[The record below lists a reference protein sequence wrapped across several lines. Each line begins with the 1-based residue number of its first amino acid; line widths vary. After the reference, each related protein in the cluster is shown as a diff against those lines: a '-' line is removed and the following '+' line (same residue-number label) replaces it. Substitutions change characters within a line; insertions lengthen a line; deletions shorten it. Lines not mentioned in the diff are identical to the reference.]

1 MDDKG
6 AAAMQ
11 ATAHRLDSIPGAP
24 TAKPHPL
31 AGVRVLD
38 LSRFIAGPFAGRLLS
53 DLGADVVKV
62 EPPSRDVTRLFGVVR
77 NGLSG
82 LYVQQ
87 NAGKRNVSIDLKRSG
102 GVELA
107 AKLAANADV
116 VIENFRP
123 GVLAK
128 LGLGYDKLASDNPRL
143 IMLSI
148 TGFGQE
154 GPESDRQAYAPIIHA
169 ESGWVG
175 RVGEMTGE
183 PLRDSVFSFA
193 DSIAALHGMVALL
206 SALYL
211 RTQTGLGQ
219 HLDISMLDAW
229 LATDDYIH
237 YILDGADKPVFQ
249 GGEVWDAP
257 GGPLMLNRTQP
268 HVWKL
273 LREAYGLS
281 ADESPDADRE
291 AKQRA
296 RRTAIHSWMHSF
308 ASREDLKRALEK
320 ADLAWGEVRTSST
333 LLDSPTVVARG
344 VAALVGEGGGAE
356 RLVVQSP
363 YRFSAATSGVKANAP
378 RLGEHNAAVAREW
391 AGLAEVDIARLM
403 AQGVLCTEEAEG

>member
-1 MDDKG
+1 VSPVTATNG
-6 AAAMQ
+6 
-11 ATAHRLDSIPGAP
+11 TAHSASPP
-24 TAKPHPL
+24 VEKPHPL

-62 EPPSRDVTRLFGVVR
+62 EPPSGDVTRLFGVVR
-77 NGLSG
+77 NGLAG

-87 NAGKRNVSIDLKRSG
+87 NAGKRNVSVDLKQPG
-102 GVELA
+102 GVELV
-107 AKLAANADV
+107 AKLAARADV

-123 GVLAK
+123 GVLAN
-128 LGLGYDKLASDNPRL
+128 LGLGYEELAAANPAL

-148 TGFGQE
+148 TGFGQQ
-154 GPESDRQAYAPIIHA
+154 GPEANRQAYAPIIHA

-193 DSIAALHGMVALL
+193 DSIAGLHGMVGLL

-229 LATDDYIH
+229 LATDDYVH
-237 YILDGADKPVFQ
+237 YVLDGADRPVFQ

-273 LREAYGLS
+273 LRQAYGLAAAEPPG
-281 ADESPDADRE
+281 ADPAEKA
-291 AKQRA
+291 RA
-296 RRTAIHSWMHSF
+296 RREAIRNWMHSF
-308 ASREDLKRALEK
+308 ASRDELKCALEK
-320 ADLAWGEVRTSST
+320 ADLAWGEVRTSAT
-333 LLDSPTVVARG
+333 LLDSPTVSARG
-344 VAALVGEGGGAE
+344 VVAVVDEGNDK

-363 YRFSAATSGVKANAP
+363 YRFSAAESGVRGRAP
-378 RLGEHNAAVAREW
+378 RLGEDNEAVLREWIGLQAADVARL
-391 AGLAEVDIARLM
+391 AGDK
-403 AQGVLCTEEAEG
+403 VLCGEAAES

>member
-1 MDDKG
+1 
-6 AAAMQ
+6 MQ
-11 ATAHRLDSIPGAP
+11 ATARHLDSIPGAP
-24 TAKPHPL
+24 AGKPDPL
-31 AGVRVLD
+31 GGVRVLD

-62 EPPSRDVTRLFGVVR
+62 EPPNGDVTRLFGVVR
-77 NGLSG
+77 HGLSG

-87 NAGKRNVSIDLKRSG
+87 NAGKRNVSIDLKRPG
-102 GVELA
+102 GVELV
-107 AKLAANADV
+107 AKLAASADV

-123 GVLAK
+123 GVLAN
-128 LGLGYDKLASDNPRL
+128 LGLGYDELASDNPRL

-154 GPESDRQAYAPIIHA
+154 GPESNRQAYAPIIHA

-175 RVGEMTGE
+175 RVGEMTSE

-237 YILDGADKPVFQ
+237 YVLDGAEKPVFQ

-273 LREAYGLS
+273 LRQTYGLS
-281 ADESPDADRE
+281 AEEPPDADRE

-296 RRTAIHSWMHSF
+296 RRATIRSWMHSF
-308 ASREDLKRALEK
+308 ACREDLKRALEK
-320 ADLAWGEVRTSST
+320 ADLAWGEVRTSQT
-333 LLDSPTVVARG
+333 LLDSPTVAARG
-344 VAALVGEGGGAE
+344 VAALVDEGADGK

-363 YRFSAATSGVKANAP
+363 YRFSAARSGVRANAP
-378 RLGEHNAAVAREW
+378 RRGEHNAPVLREW
-391 AGLAEVDIARLM
+391 AGLVEVDIARLLE
-403 AQGVLCTEEAEG
+403 QGVLCSEEAEG

>member
-1 MDDKG
+1 MNPV
-6 AAAMQ
+6 
-11 ATAHRLDSIPGAP
+11 TAPEERSLAESSNA
-24 TAKPHPL
+24 AKPRPL

-62 EPPSRDVTRLFGVVR
+62 EPPSGDVTRLFGVVR
-77 NGLSG
+77 NGLAG

-87 NAGKRNVSIDLKRSG
+87 NAGKRNVSVDLKQPG
-102 GVELA
+102 GVELV
-107 AKLAANADV
+107 AKLAARADV

-123 GVLAK
+123 GVLANV
-128 LGLGYDKLASDNPRL
+128 GLGYETLAAANPAL

-148 TGFGQE
+148 TGFGQH
-154 GPESDRQAYAPIIHA
+154 GPEANRQAYAPIIHA

-193 DSIAALHGMVALL
+193 DSIAGLHGMVALL

-219 HLDISMLDAW
+219 HVDISMLDAW
-229 LATDDYIH
+229 LATDDYVH
-237 YILDGADKPVFQ
+237 YVLDGADRPVFQ

-273 LREAYGLS
+273 LRQAYGLAAEEPPG
-281 ADESPDADRE
+281 ADTAEKA
-291 AKQRA
+291 RA
-296 RRTAIHSWMHSF
+296 RREAIRRWMHSF
-308 ASREDLKRALEK
+308 ASRDELKRALEK
-320 ADLAWGEVRTSST
+320 AGLAWGEVRTSET
-333 LLDSPTVVARG
+333 LLDSPTVSARG
-344 VAALVGEGGGAE
+344 VVAVVDDGNDK

-363 YRFSAATSGVKANAP
+363 YRFSAAESGVRGRAP
-378 RLGEHNAAVAREW
+378 RLGEDNEAVLREWIGLQAADVARL
-391 AGLAEVDIARLM
+391 AGDK
-403 AQGVLCTEEAEG
+403 VLCSEAAEA